1 LRTGSWVLAAVVAV
15 AVGFALWTSS
25 SVPDPVGRG
34 SRAPAFEL
42 KKLPGP
48 GELSLAELR
57 GQVVLLNFWATWCEP
72 CEREM
77 PAMQRLYE
85 RLRPVGLRLVAVSV
99 DDTEEVVDEFRRRFA
114 LSFDLLWDPEKR
126 ASEAYQAYKFPET
139 LLLDRDGVVVERYI
153 GPREW
158 DSPLY
163 ETRLRRLLEAGSGDS

>member
-1 LRTGSWVLAAVVAV
+1 MRTGSWVLAAVVAA

-25 SVPDPVGRG
+25 SVPDPVARG
-34 SRAPAFEL
+34 SVAPAFALPER
-42 KKLPGP
+42 PGP

-77 PAMQRLYE
+77 PAMQRLHE
-85 RLRPVGLRLVAVSV
+85 KLGPEGLRLVAVSV
-99 DDTEEVVDEFRRRFA
+99 DDSSDVVDRFRERFGI
-114 LSFDLLWDPEKR
+114 SFEILWDPDQR
-126 ASEAYQAYKFPET
+126 VSDAYQAYKYPET
-139 LLLDRDGVVVERYI
+139 LLIGRDGVVVERYV

-163 ETRLRRLLEAGSGDS
+163 EARIRRMLEGKDS

>member
-1 LRTGSWVLAAVVAV
+1 MRTGSWVLGAVVAA
-15 AVGFALWTSS
+15 AVGAALWTGS

-34 SRAPAFEL
+34 SAAPAFAL
-42 KKLPGP
+42 ARIPGP

-77 PAMQRLYE
+77 PAMQRLHE
-85 RLRPVGLRLVAVSV
+85 KLGPEGLRLVAVSV
-99 DDTEEVVDEFRRRFA
+99 DDTSDVVDQFRTRFGI
-114 LSFDLLWDPEKR
+114 SFELLWDPEKR
-126 ASEAYQAYKFPET
+126 VSDDYQAFKYPET
-139 LLLDRDGVVVERYI
+139 LLIGRDGIVVERYI

-163 ETRLRRLLEAGSGDS
+163 EARLRRLLQGEDPS